1 MLDQLK
7 YVLVIGAAA
16 VVVAPKIPAYLAEF
30 KAQQAAPVKAASA
43 VVPAPRAAGGGGLGV
58 VELPAGP
65 GGHYFADVEIE
76 GARLRMLVDTGATV
90 IALSGDDADKLGLR
104 PAPSDFNVP
113 VSTANG
119 VNNAARARLR
129 EVRIGSINVAGVEAL
144 IMPRAAGTQS
154 LLGMSFLKRLSS
166 FNVDSQRLVLR
177 Q

>member
-7 YVLVIGAAA
+7 YVLVIGAVAA
-16 VVVAPKIPAYLAEF
+16 FAAPKIPAYLAEF
-30 KAQQAAPVKAASA
+30 KAQQAAPARAASA
-43 VVPAPRAAGGGGLGV
+43 VAPARTPASGGGLGV
-58 VELPAGP
+58 VELPPGP

-76 GARLRMLVDTGATV
+76 GARLHMLVDTGATV

-119 VNNAARARLR
+119 VNHAARSRLR
-129 EVRIGSINVAGVEAL
+129 EVRIGSITLSGVEAL

-166 FNVDSQRLVLR
+166 FGYDSQRLVLR

>member
-1 MLDQLK
+1 MFDLLK
-7 YVLVIGAAA
+7 YVLVIGAFAA
-16 VVVAPKIPAYLAEF
+16 FAAPKIPAYLAEF
-30 KAQQAAPVKAASA
+30 RAQQATPAKAAVA
-43 VVPAPRAAGGGGLGV
+43 VAPARPVSSGGLGV
-58 VELPAGP
+58 VELPPGP

-76 GARLRMLVDTGATV
+76 GARLHMLVDTGATV

-119 VNNAARARLR
+119 VNNAARAKLR
-129 EVRIGSINVAGVEAL
+129 EVRLGSINIANVEAL

-166 FNVDSQRLVLR
+166 FNYDSQRLVLR